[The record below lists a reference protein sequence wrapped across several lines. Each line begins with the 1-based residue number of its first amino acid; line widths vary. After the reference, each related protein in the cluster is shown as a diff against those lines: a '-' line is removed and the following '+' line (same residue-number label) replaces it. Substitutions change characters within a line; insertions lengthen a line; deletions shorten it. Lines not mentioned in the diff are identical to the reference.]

1 MLADATLRCM
11 TPRKRIPES
20 DGVLKPTL
28 VGRPSKID
36 EVVRV
41 GTDGQPVTVGEQIV
55 QRLQLGLTHTAAIKA
70 AGVSRDTFWRWRSDG
85 ARLRSLQAQGKRK
98 TFTDYEVKLI
108 EFSDHIERAEG
119 EAEVQRLAVI
129 QGAAVGG
136 QRIVKV
142 SERQALVDGMMTV
155 VERTVTTETAR
166 PNWTAAAWWLERRL
180 PTQYARRVE
189 ITGAEGAPLLE
200 EADHARALADSL
212 RDYLTGAAD
221 ATALPAAKPKPKS

>member
-1 MLADATLRCM
+1 MA
-11 TPRKRIPES
+11 PRKRIPES
-20 DGVLKPTL
+20 DEVLKPTL

-36 EVVRV
+36 EVVRI
-41 GTDGQPVTVGEQIV
+41 GADGQPVTVGEQIV
-55 QRLQLGLTHTAAIKA
+55 QRLQLGLTNIAAVKA
-70 AGVSRDTFWRWRSDG
+70 AGVNRDTFWRWKGDG
-85 ARLRSLQAQGKRK
+85 ARLRALQAQGKRK
-98 TFTDYEVKLI
+98 TFTDYELKLI
-108 EFSDHIERAEG
+108 AFSDAVEKAEG

-142 SERQALVDGMMTV
+142 SERQALVDGVMTV

-166 PNWTAAAWWLERRL
+166 PNWTAAAWWLERRR
-180 PTQYARRVE
+180 PAQYARRVE

-212 RDYLTGAAD
+212 RDYLAGAAD
-221 ATALPAAKPKPKS
+221 AAALPAAKPKS